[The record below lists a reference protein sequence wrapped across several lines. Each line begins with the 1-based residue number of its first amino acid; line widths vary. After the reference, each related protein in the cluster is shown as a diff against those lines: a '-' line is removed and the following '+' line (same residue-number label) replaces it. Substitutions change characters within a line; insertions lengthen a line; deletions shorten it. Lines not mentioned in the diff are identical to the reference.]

1 MLKKLLEKNFKKISN
16 KKQMKNKF
24 EKINNKKY

>member
-24 EKINNKKY
+24 EKINSKKC